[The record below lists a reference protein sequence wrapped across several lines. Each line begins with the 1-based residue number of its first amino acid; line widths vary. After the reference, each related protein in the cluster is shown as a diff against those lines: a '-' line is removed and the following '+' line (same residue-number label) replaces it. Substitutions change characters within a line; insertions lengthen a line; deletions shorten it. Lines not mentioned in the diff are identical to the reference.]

1 MTAVMQALHITSHGP
16 PVSLRATDV
25 PEPARAPDQVRIA
38 VEAAGINPSD
48 VLSLEGRFPHAVLP
62 RILGRDFAGR
72 VVEGPGELVGAAV
85 WGTGGDLG
93 ITRDGTHAEQLVL
106 PAAAVSRRPSNLTPE
121 QAASA
126 GVPFTTAWTCLVDAA
141 HVQAG
146 ETVVVSGAVGAVGWA
161 AVELASALGA
171 RVVALVKDAAQAA
184 RVDPARVAG
193 VARSDLANL
202 AAVVR
207 EVTGGAGAQVAL
219 NGVGSPIFPAL
230 LESLGPGGRLCVY
243 SAAAGPEVTLNLFDF
258 YRRRLALLGIN
269 TAILTAA
276 DSARMLDQ
284 LRPLFEGGRVRPHP
298 TIDSHP
304 LSDAARAYALV
315 AGRSASKVVL
325 VPRPASGR

>member
-72 VVEGPGELVGAAV
+72 VVEGPAELVGAAV

-171 RVVALVKDAAQAA
+171 RVIALVKDATQAA

-202 AAVVR
+202 PAVVR
-207 EVTGGAGAQVAL
+207 EATGGAGAQVAL
-219 NGVGSPIFPAL
+219 SGVGSPIFAAL

-269 TAILTAA
+269 TAIFTVA
-276 DSARMLDQ
+276 DSARILDQ
-284 LRPLFEGGRVRPHP
+284 LRPLFDGGRVRPHP
-298 TIDSHP
+298 SIDSHP
-304 LSDAARAYALV
+304 LSEAARAYALV
-315 AGRSASKVVL
+315 AGGSASKVVL